1 MKLTGILPIVATA
14 LVLALPAGADEP
26 TPLIAQACAGCHG
39 QAGAG
44 VGATPD
50 IAGYDREAF
59 VQTWAEFRS
68 GERFATIMTRI
79 ARGYTDEEVAEL
91 ADYFS
96 SLR

>member
-1 MKLTGILPIVATA
+1 MKLTGLLPILAAT

-26 TPLIAQACAGCHG
+26 TPLIAQGCAGCHG
-39 QAGAG
+39 QAGEGAG
-44 VGATPD
+44 SVPD

-59 VQTWAEFRS
+59 VQTWAEFRE